1 MLLFSAGFF
10 IYGINGIVWAYAI
23 DVGGRVFAGTA
34 AGILDCFAYL
44 GAAVQAIIFG
54 SVLTSTGNWTFVF
67 TAIVGV
73 CAGMILLSI
82 IAGWGLNKKKD
93 IV

>member
-1 MLLFSAGFF
+1 M
-10 IYGINGIVWAYAI
+10 
-23 DVGGRVFAGTA
+23 
-34 AGILDCFAYL
+34 LDCFAYL
-44 GAAVQAIIFG
+44 GASVQAIYFG
-54 SVLTSTGNWTFVF
+54 SVLTNSGNWTLVF